1 MFFESLKGCKHFSGR
16 VLLYLH
22 TVVILCSL
30 HVEGFI
36 ARGVVTAWTNDKQIF
51 DALSLLIRLL
61 FLLYSLWLGSEGSS
75 CVNFGKSRFGKS
87 GVGAS

>member
-1 MFFESLKGCKHFSGR
+1 MFFEPLKGCKHFSGR

-30 HVEGFI
+30 LVEGFI
-36 ARGVVTAWTNDKQIF
+36 ARGVDKQIF

-87 GVGAS
+87 GVGASLK